1 MGAAGRQGDT
11 NNWEEAGNVAGIAAN
26 AGTRAGGAGTGAGND
41 VDDEKGTLEAVGTR
55 ATGIALAST
64 MESQDHVSW

>member
-1 MGAAGRQGDT
+1 
-11 NNWEEAGNVAGIAAN
+11 
-26 AGTRAGGAGTGAGND
+26 